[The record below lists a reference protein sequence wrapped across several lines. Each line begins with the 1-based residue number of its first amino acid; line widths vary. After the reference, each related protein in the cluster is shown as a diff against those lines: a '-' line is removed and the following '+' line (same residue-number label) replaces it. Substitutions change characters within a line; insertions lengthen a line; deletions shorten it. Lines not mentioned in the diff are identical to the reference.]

1 MSELRVGTSGWHY
14 PHWRERFY
22 PRGLAPGE
30 WLRHYAGAF
39 DTVELNNSFYRLPSE
54 SAFLSWREQTPPG
67 FLFAVKASRYI
78 THMKRLLDAGP
89 ALDEL
94 MRHAERLGDKL
105 GPVLF
110 QLPPHMS
117 YDPERLEAFLSLLP
131 RGHRFAFEFRDP
143 AWLDAATYSLLR
155 EHGCALCVA
164 DSPRLPAV
172 KETTADFVFLRFH
185 GGRACADSLYTGEE
199 LDGWARTA
207 RAWLKKGFDVY
218 AYFNN
223 DAYGYA
229 LSNAEYF
236 RKKATL
242 EAPAAHRR
250 AEKPR

>member
-22 PRGLAPGE
+22 PGALAPGE

-54 SAFLSWREQTPPG
+54 DAFRSWRGQTPPG
-67 FLFAVKASRYI
+67 FIFAVKASRYI

-89 ALDEL
+89 ALEEL
-94 MRHAERLGDKL
+94 MMRASLLGEKL

-110 QLPPHMS
+110 QLPPRMR
-117 YDPERLEAFLSLLP
+117 YGPERLEAFLSLLP
-131 RGHRFAFEFRDP
+131 SGHRFAFEFRDP
-143 AWLDAATYSLLR
+143 SWLNPDTCALLR

-164 DSPRLPAV
+164 DSPRLPAL
-172 KETTADFVFLRFH
+172 KEITADFVFMRFH
-185 GGRACADSLYTGEE
+185 GGRTRDDSLYTEEE
-199 LDGWARTA
+199 LDGWARTSGG
-207 RAWLKKGFDVY
+207 WLKKGIDVY

-229 LSNAEYF
+229 PLNAEYF
-236 RKKATL
+236 RKKAPL
-242 EAPAAHRR
+242 EASAA
-250 AEKPR
+250 